1 MKRRTLLPVLVL
13 AAAFAGNA
21 EAVFKCTTGKGV
33 VYQDR
38 PCREGT
44 ETDVPIVVPTGEL
57 APKPAK
63 AQEDAAPASAPRGDA
78 QVPAPRTP
86 RTSSDP
92 RSGTNAATAPA
103 DAARARDARAS
114 GETAQT
120 TPMTAEQARKT
131 DPSAKYYTNDAFSV
145 GGDTPEHM
153 TCESPSGEKR
163 RFLLTGGKLTSI

>member
-1 MKRRTLLPVLVL
+1 MKRATLLPVMLL

-21 EAVFKCTTGKGV
+21 EAVFKCTTSKGV

-44 ETDVPIVVPTGEL
+44 ETDVQIVVPTGEL
-57 APKPAK
+57 APKAATTP
-63 AQEDAAPASAPRGDA
+63 QEMVPGTAPRTDA
-78 QVPAPRTP
+78 QAPAPRTA
-86 RTSSDP
+86 RTPSADP
-92 RSGTNAATAPA
+92 QAGASAATGPS
-103 DAARARDARAS
+103 DRAS
-114 GETAQT
+114 GKESRPGAES

-131 DPSAKYYTNDAFSV
+131 DPSAKYYTTDAFSA